1 MLITNLKELQS
12 YREFQTIASINQ
24 VRTAVINNVAPAGL
38 TQIQT
43 NRFNQKFL
51 NNEWEVVNT
60 PLDRRANPAHGANR
74 LIYRPNNRISLI
86 VAYPDER
93 EMYMNRIFRDR
104 KRGIGIG
111 LQAFYY
117 QVALSYLNIQKK
129 YTDTFL
135 RSKGNYEIQKQPF
148 NKVVKPILSKTP
160 NERWSMD
167 LIDMSV
173 GASRRYILSVVDNF
187 SGFLWT
193 RKILNRTA
201 QIIVNKLQE
210 IVNSNYPNGSN
221 GTYPRLLQ
229 SDNGGEFSNALMSA
243 FCNNNNIQQILSLSH
258 HPSANGKVERK
269 NREIRKK
276 IKAGFIRQNKNEWNE
291 SMLRDYTKNINNQVN
306 AKTKLRAIDLYSV
319 GFNQQ
324 PAALPVNPVLNNNST
339 QQQIQDYNRN
349 AIHNRAVRLTNGRM
363 NAFNVGDLV
372 RVSLFNLSAEYREIK
387 KSKIGANK
395 IAINY
400 SPVISR
406 ITNIYPPNN
415 NTRFITEYSIA
426 VGDAN
431 GNPPNPNE
439 PTWMVGNNRPVLF
452 SGNQLVPAGN
462 PVSIIPRSI
471 DRANVMNRRN

>member
-12 YREFQTIASINQ
+12 YREFQTIAGINQ
-24 VRTAVINNVAPAGL
+24 VRTAVVNNVAPAGL

-51 NNEWEVVNT
+51 NNEWQVVNT
-60 PLDRRANPAHGANR
+60 PLDRRAIPGHGVNR

-93 EMYMNRIFRDR
+93 EIYMNRIFRDR
-104 KRGIGIG
+104 KRGMGVG

-129 YTDTFL
+129 YTDVFL

-148 NKVVKPILSKTP
+148 KKVVRPIISKTP
-160 NERWSMD
+160 NERWNMD

-173 GASRRYILSVVDNF
+173 GVIHRYILSVVDNF

-193 RKILNRTA
+193 RRLLNRTA
-201 QIIVNKLQE
+201 QTIVNTLQE
-210 IVNSNYPNGSN
+210 IINANYPNGSN

-229 SDNGGEFSNALMSA
+229 SDNGGEFSNALMTA

-276 IKAGFIRQNKNEWNE
+276 IKAGFIRQNANNWNAT
-291 SMLRDYTKNINNQVN
+291 MLKDYTQNINNQVN

-319 GFNQQ
+319 GYNQQ
-324 PAALPVNPVLNNNST
+324 PAGLPVNPVLNNNST
-339 QQQIQDYNRN
+339 QQQMQDYKRN
-349 AIHNRAVRLTNGRM
+349 EIHNRAVRLTNGRM

-387 KSKIGANK
+387 KSRIGANK

-406 ITNIYPPNN
+406 ITNVYPPNN
-415 NTRFITEYSIA
+415 NTTYVEFYSIA
-426 VGDAN
+426 VGN
-431 GNPPNPNE
+431 TSGNPPPLGE
-439 PTWMVGNNRPVLF
+439 PTWTVGNIPILF

-462 PVSIIPRSI
+462 QVSIIARSI
-471 DRANVMNRRN
+471 DRANQMNRRN

>member
-12 YREFQTIASINQ
+12 YREFQTIAGINQ
-24 VRTAVINNVAPAGL
+24 VRTAVVNNVAPAGL

-51 NNEWEVVNT
+51 NNEWQVVNT
-60 PLDRRANPAHGANR
+60 PLDRRANPAHGVNR

-93 EMYMNRIFRDR
+93 EIYMNRIFRDR
-104 KRGIGIG
+104 KRGMGVG

-129 YTDTFL
+129 YTDVFL

-148 NKVVKPILSKTP
+148 KKVVRPIISKTP
-160 NERWSMD
+160 NERWNMD
-167 LIDMSV
+167 LIDMSIGV
-173 GASRRYILSVVDNF
+173 IHRYILSVVDNF

-193 RKILNRTA
+193 RRLLNRTA
-201 QIIVNKLQE
+201 QTIVNTLQE
-210 IVNSNYPNGSN
+210 IINANYPNGSN

-229 SDNGGEFSNALMSA
+229 SDNGGEFSNALMTA

-276 IKAGFIRQNKNEWNE
+276 IKAGFIRQNANNWNAT
-291 SMLRDYTKNINNQVN
+291 MLKDYTKNINNQVN

-324 PAALPVNPVLNNNST
+324 PAGLPVNPVLNNNST
-339 QQQIQDYNRN
+339 QQQMQDYKRN
-349 AIHNRAVRLTNGRM
+349 EIHNRAVRLTNGRM

-387 KSKIGANK
+387 KSRIGANK

-406 ITNIYPPNN
+406 ITNVYPPNN
-415 NTRFITEYSIA
+415 NTTFVEFYSIA
-426 VGDAN
+426 VGN
-431 GNPPNPNE
+431 TSGNPPPLGE
-439 PTWMVGNNRPVLF
+439 PTWTVGNIPILF

-462 PVSIIPRSI
+462 QVSIIARSI
-471 DRANVMNRRN
+471 DRANQMNRRN